1 MEINN
6 EKTILEAIKNLETKV
21 DNLASQMQN
30 TNAARLDSETVAV
43 LTAAAYNTF
52 GRAVAIRNVR
62 LVNSITNK

>member
-43 LTAAAYNTF
+43 ITAAAYNTF
-52 GRAVAIRNVR
+52 GKAVAIRNVR